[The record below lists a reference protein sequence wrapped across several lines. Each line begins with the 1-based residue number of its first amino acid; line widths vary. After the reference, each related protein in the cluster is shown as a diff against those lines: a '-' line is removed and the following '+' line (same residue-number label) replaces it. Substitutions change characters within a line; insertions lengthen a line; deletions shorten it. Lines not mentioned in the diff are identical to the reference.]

1 MSLALGTEV
10 ALAAWGTVV
19 GLDLVSA
26 PQAMLSRPLV
36 TGAIAGVIA
45 QDVEAG
51 LRIGVVLELF
61 ALDVLPIGAVRY
73 PDFGPATVAAVALA
87 ANAPWEM
94 SLGVSV
100 ALALLLAVVGG
111 WAMQRV
117 RRANARAIQRHAA
130 ALAAGETRAIR
141 GLQYAALS
149 RDAGR
154 SLALVV
160 VGLVVAAWA
169 ARSLRPD
176 RVTALT
182 LTLVALGAG
191 VAAAVG
197 GAVRGAG
204 HGRRLRWLGAGLAV
218 GTLAALLR

>member
-1 MSLALGTEV
+1 MSLAFGTEV
-10 ALAAWGTVV
+10 ALTAWGTIV

-36 TGAIAGVIA
+36 AGAIAGVIA

-51 LRIGVVLELF
+51 LRVGVVLELF

-94 SLGVSV
+94 SLGVSA
-100 ALALLLAVVGG
+100 ALALVLAVLGG
-111 WAMQRV
+111 WAMQLV

-141 GLQYAALS
+141 GLQYAALL

-160 VGLVVAAWA
+160 AGLIVAAWA
-169 ARSLRPD
+169 ARYLRPD

-204 HGRRLRWLGAGLAV
+204 HGRRLQWLGAGLAV